1 MKQTV
6 VSVCSQFPAWG
17 VLCKPPPFWPSA
29 CVCVRQQG
37 DTPDPSPAPRQP
49 AAPAALA
56 AAENRCQ
63 GVLRNRLQHF
73 SRAPRR
79 PVSSAGNRA
88 RTRTP
93 SKPRW
98 SQRPL
103 RATPGAMRDTSRH
116 IQPRAFRNPGRS
128 TEESARTQGSAASP
142 PSFPGAGFLGAFP
155 PPPGLQGASAPP
167 PAVAESRLS
176 GNFPPPPWVS
186 PPLFTRISGQ
196 QGSPFSIIPVVK

>member
-37 DTPDPSPAPRQP
+37 DTPDPSPAPRQT
-49 AAPAALA
+49 AAPTALA

-63 GVLRNRLQHF
+63 GCYATATNASLDQPGGP
-73 SRAPRR
+73 SRTLA
-79 PVSSAGNRA
+79 VGQGTA
-88 RTRTP
+88 P

-155 PPPGLQGASAPP
+155 PPPGLQGASASP
-167 PAVAESRLS
+167 PAGAESRLS

>member
-1 MKQTV
+1 MVKQTV

-88 RTRTP
+88 SRDP
-93 SKPRW
+93 P
-98 SQRPL
+98 PL
-103 RATPGAMRDTSRH
+103 
-116 IQPRAFRNPGRS
+116 
-128 TEESARTQGSAASP
+128 P
-142 PSFPGAGFLGAFP
+142 PPFPGPGFWEPFRHHRASKAQALP
-155 PPPGLQGASAPP
+155 HQRLQNPD
-167 PAVAESRLS
+167 
-176 GNFPPPPWVS
+176 S
-186 PPLFTRISGQ
+186 PVTFHLHR
-196 QGSPFSIIPVVK
+196 GSPLPFSPGFRGNKDPLSP

>member
-1 MKQTV
+1 MVKQTV

-17 VLCKPPPFWPSA
+17 VLRKPPPFWPSA

-49 AAPAALA
+49 AVPAALA
-56 AAENRCQ
+56 ATENRCQ
-63 GVLRNRLQHF
+63 GCYATATNASLDQPGGP
-73 SRAPRR
+73 SRTLA
-79 PVSSAGNRA
+79 VGQGTA
-88 RTRTP
+88 P
-93 SKPRW
+93 SKPRR

-128 TEESARTQGSAASP
+128 TAESARTQGSAAAP
-142 PSFPGAGFLGAFP
+142 PSVRRAGHLGAFP
-155 PPPGLQGASAPP
+155 PPPGLQGASASPP
-167 PAVAESRLS
+167 EIAGFRFSD
-176 GNFPPPPWVS
+176 GFPSPPWVS

-196 QGSPFSIIPVVK
+196 